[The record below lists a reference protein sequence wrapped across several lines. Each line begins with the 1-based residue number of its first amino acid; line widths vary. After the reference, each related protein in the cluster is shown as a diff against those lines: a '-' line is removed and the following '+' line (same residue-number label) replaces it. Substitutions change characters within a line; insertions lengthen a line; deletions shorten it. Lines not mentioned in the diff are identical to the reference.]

1 MKKRKKTAIAGTA
14 RSGHAA
20 RRPANGRPPAA
31 TARSRAATGR
41 EGPFT
46 LGGECTVSEAAE
58 LKSRL
63 GRLIRVRRP
72 VTLDIGG
79 VERIDTAAMQII
91 AAFVRDRATQG
102 LVVQWQGSSG
112 ALSSAARLLGL
123 APLLKL
129 PA

>member
-1 MKKRKKTAIAGTA
+1 M
-14 RSGHAA
+14 
-20 RRPANGRPPAA
+20 
-31 TARSRAATGR
+31 
-41 EGPFT
+41 
-46 LGGECTVSEAAE
+46 VSEAAE

-63 GRLIRVRRP
+63 GKLIRVRRP
-72 VTLDIGG
+72 VGLDIGG

-91 AAFVRDRATQG
+91 AAFVRDRATRG
-102 LVVQWQGSSG
+102 LAVEWHGSSA